1 MDGIPARWARAV
13 EDRVYLAYDDKYLY
27 VGYHNPA
34 PKQIRGN
41 PPMVAAM
48 MKVSKTAFDTNVDAD
63 DSFFIRMRDPYPFGD
78 DYRLIVN
85 HGNTHYDYT
94 VGGKKL
100 KGININ
106 WNPAW
111 ITKSTLDMDGWHLEC
126 AIPLDGFEQ
135 MSPPKTGDLWHM
147 TFSRIWK
154 TTLEGATWWSA
165 GLRDM
170 SNGQAIL
177 YAGLGAVRFGGESPV
192 VFRLMQMGDINA
204 GQVNIQA
211 ELLNRSTM
219 PRTVAVAITSNT
231 GEINRRQNVALA
243 AGERKPYAFRG
254 RIVDFSTIRL
264 RLEAHV
270 VGGEAI
276 YVHEM
281 PVVRS
286 DKINVYAFNYPSFGL
301 VRYEVGCLALAKY
314 KAEDIALSVSAKN
327 AAGETLFAREF
338 QGMPDYKRVVDIP
351 MKDWKPGPHS
361 VQFTFMHQGKALATE
376 EAKYQKKPLPVWYGN
391 KIGCDGLHPAPPW
404 TDVQANENQ
413 VNVWGRQYE
422 FGGSL
427 MPERIV
433 TQGRQLLRGPMTI
446 TGETA
451 EKGPFTSA
459 GAKADAKLV
468 KKNNC
473 RVEGRRRVSVP
484 GLSLTNAWWAEYDG
498 FCWVKLV
505 LAPEQKANVKS
516 LVLSIPFTK
525 EFSDVMN
532 CCDYSIRKND
542 VVPPQGVTHAPSL
555 PIWVGNAVGGL
566 QFFVNTTGPWSV
578 KNEATSIRL
587 ENGPEGATLK
597 VTMIDVPLAIAKP
610 YPIEFAFTVTPVK
623 DLRHRKIIQPWEG
636 WARTWDYWWFPNGEW
651 MPGHPG

>member
-1 MDGIPARWARAV
+1 MQV
-13 EDRVYLAYDDKYLY
+13 
-27 VGYHNPA
+27 
-34 PKQIRGN
+34 
-41 PPMVAAM
+41 
-48 MKVSKTAFDTNVDAD
+48 
-63 DSFFIRMRDPYPFGD
+63 
-78 DYRLIVN
+78 
-85 HGNTHYDYT
+85 
-94 VGGKKL
+94 
-100 KGININ
+100 
-106 WNPAW
+106 
-111 ITKSTLDMDGWHLEC
+111 
-126 AIPLDGFEQ
+126 
-135 MSPPKTGDLWHM
+135 GDL
-147 TFSRIWK
+147 
-154 TTLEGATWWSA
+154 
-165 GLRDM
+165 
-170 SNGQAIL
+170 
-177 YAGLGAVRFGGESPV
+177 
-192 VFRLMQMGDINA
+192 NA
-204 GQVNIQA
+204 GQVDIRA
-211 ELLNRSTM
+211 ELVNESNA
-219 PRTVAVAITSNT
+219 PQKIAVTLSSNS
-231 GEINRRQNVALA
+231 GEVKDQRDVALA
-243 AGERKPYAFRG
+243 AKERKPYAFKG
-254 RIVDFSTIRL
+254 RIVDFSTTLL
-264 RLEAHV
+264 RFEAKDAA
-270 VGGEAI
+270 GTPLF
-276 YVHEM
+276 VHEM

-286 DKINVYAFNYPSFGL
+286 DKIDVYAFNYPSFGL

-314 KAEDIALSVSAKN
+314 KAEDIALSVTAKN
-327 AAGETLFAREF
+327 AAGKTLFARKF

-361 VQFTFMHQGKALATE
+361 VQFTFMHQGKVLATE
-376 EAKYQKKPLPVWYGN
+376 EAKYQKKPLPAWYGN

-433 TQGRQLLRGPMTI
+433 TQGRQLLRSPMTI

-451 EKGPFTSA
+451 EKGPFTSV
-459 GAKADAKLV
+459 GAKAEAKLV

-505 LAPEQKANVKS
+505 LAPERKASVKS

-566 QFFVNTTGPWSV
+566 QFFVDTTGPWSV
-578 KNEATSIRL
+578 KNEATSIHL

-623 DLRHRKIIQPWEG
+623 DLLHRKIIQPWEA
-636 WARTWDYWWFPNGEW
+636 WARTWDYGWFPNGEW
-651 MPGHPG
+651 MPGHPGWRAKGAALGAMWTPAAADPAGSMAAPTRI